1 MKAGRGR
8 VPRTAATRR
17 AGALRR
23 RRQMLLARHGN
34 RTSDRQG
41 PGIGGRQERTTI
53 VAQAAAPG
61 SLPPAQQADS
71 QVGPAAGAGAG
82 VRSQVAVAVDTS
94 CRLTPATI
102 QVPVMRCSL
111 LSSSDWCVDERADGR
126 WSASCALF
134 ARNVV
139 DD

>member
-53 VAQAAAPG
+53 VAQAAAR

-102 QVPVMRCSL
+102 QVPVMRCSS
-111 LSSSDWCVDERADGR
+111 LSPFQIGVSTKELTVVG
-126 WSASCALF
+126 AL
-134 ARNVV
+134 RVRYSL
-139 DD
+139 